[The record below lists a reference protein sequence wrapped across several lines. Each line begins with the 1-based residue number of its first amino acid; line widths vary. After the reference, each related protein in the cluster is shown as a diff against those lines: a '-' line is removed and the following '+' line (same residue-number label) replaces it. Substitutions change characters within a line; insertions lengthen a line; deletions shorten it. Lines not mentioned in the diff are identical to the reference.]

1 MAALGALYKAASQ
14 QTVTLADKGYV
25 GAGIGVL
32 TPIKGTRPCPYDAT
46 YNLKQAALRAPAERA
61 NAMLKHFKA
70 LRRVSLD
77 PSTITRIA
85 TTVLVITTST
95 EDSGEKGSKFMAKL
109 APVLLRASLWRAS
122 RALLRKLLAAVGQ
135 VDVGCDLRTA
145 CVGDCRRNFS
155 EVNERRGAWQP
166 STCRT
171 CPR

>member
-46 YNLKQAALRAPAERA
+46 YNLIQAALRAPAERA

-85 TTVLVITTST
+85 PPSWSSPPPQRILVRKAQS
-95 EDSGEKGSKFMAKL
+95 SWPSLLLCSCVHAYGELQELCCANY
-109 APVLLRASLWRAS
+109 LR
-122 RALLRKLLAAVGQ
+122 Q
-135 VDVGCDLRTA
+135 
-145 CVGDCRRNFS
+145 
-155 EVNERRGAWQP
+155 
-166 STCRT
+166 
-171 CPR
+171 